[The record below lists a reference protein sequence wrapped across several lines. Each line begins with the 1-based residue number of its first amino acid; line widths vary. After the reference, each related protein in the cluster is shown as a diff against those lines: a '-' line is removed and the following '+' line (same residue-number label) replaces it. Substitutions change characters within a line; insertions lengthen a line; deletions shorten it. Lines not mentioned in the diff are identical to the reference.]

1 MTHDPATYRREI
13 GTIFRID
20 GPDQVDLRLATV
32 SDERVSGGIQQFSLF
47 FHGPAD
53 RIVPQGM
60 YSFRH
65 DGLGPLTLF
74 IVPVVGS
81 NEERIVYEA
90 CFTVPVAPVNPVNP
104 VQPPPAP

>member
-1 MTHDPATYRREI
+1 MSQDPATYRRFV
-13 GTIFRID
+13 GTLFSVD
-20 GPDQVDLRLATV
+20 EPHQVDLRLATV
-32 SDERVSGGIQQFSLF
+32 TDERVSGGVLQFSVF

-53 RIVPQGM
+53 QILPQGM

-81 NEERIVYEA
+81 NEERIVYQA
-90 CFTVPVAPVNPVNP
+90 CFSVP
-104 VQPPPAP
+104 VQPPAVP